1 MKKSIKKLLSVG
13 LASAMMIS
21 LAACGGSSA
30 PSTSG
35 GNSSDGNATT
45 ENASGGDSKDTEQTS
60 ESNNSESDS
69 GSGAG
74 SGAST
79 GDLDLEAMTAQ
90 ELSIYM
96 GNGINLG
103 NTFEAA
109 DQTRPGSYADNNVT
123 YFETLWGQPV
133 TTKEM
138 IDDMKAAG
146 LDTIRI
152 PVAWANTMHYEDGD
166 FTISPEYLARVKE
179 VVDYAYD
186 NDMFVVVNDHWDGD
200 WWGLYGAKDESKR
213 ELANTIYTEMW
224 TQVAEYF
231 KDYDAHLIFEGGNE
245 EIGDRLTDIGNVNIV
260 DGNTLSKDELYA
272 KANEI
277 NQTFVDLIRST
288 GGNNATRFL
297 LIPGY
302 GTDITQTLDSRWH
315 MPTDTVDGKLFL
327 SVHYYTPWSY
337 CGSSGSST
345 WGTQRNY
352 EEMNTIMKNLSTYV
366 DQGYGI
372 IIGECGVLPTSNGEM
387 KPNWKLWYDNF
398 FANCDLY
405 NYVPLLWN
413 TGDILKK
420 DTRTWIDDE
429 VKDFLVANSYA
440 SQSSLSADEVKANAE
455 NTIADGLAAAPE
467 TFDTE
472 QMLAGDGTAIAWIMW
487 DSQDWNIVYSVGDTY
502 DPDSKTA
509 GVVAKDVQVTG
520 EGTYTIGLD
529 FTGTDAGVSRSTAF
543 SAIGIANA
551 EELFPGYVI
560 NIKEI
565 LVNGEPYKMAGRNY
579 TSSDDDLCTR
589 SNLYNEW
596 VGSVPDDAR
605 TVGGG
610 TTGCTPCV
618 IDNQNIG
625 DIYTIEI
632 TFDYLPGS
640 EGISTN
646 DANSKN

>member
-1 MKKSIKKLLSVG
+1 MKKTLRRILA
-13 LASAMMIS
+13 LASACALTLS
-21 LAACGGSSA
+21 LAACSGSG
-30 PSTSG
+30 SG
-35 GNSSDGNATT
+35 SGSDTTAGDDSGNP
-45 ENASGGDSKDTEQTS
+45 GGDSGNVSSQ
-60 ESNNSESDS
+60 
-69 GSGAG
+69 
-74 SGAST
+74 
-79 GDLDLEAMTAQ
+79 DLESMTAQ
-90 ELSIYM
+90 ELSILM

-103 NTFEAA
+103 NTMESA
-109 DQTRPGSYADNNVT
+109 DQTRPGNYADNSVT

-146 LDTIRI
+146 LDTLRI
-152 PVAWANTMHYEDGD
+152 PVAWTNTMHYEDGD
-166 FTISPEYLARVKE
+166 YTIAPEYLARVKE
-179 VVDYAYD
+179 IVDYAYD
-186 NDMFVVVNDHWDGD
+186 NDMFVIINDHWDGD
-200 WWGLYGAKDESKR
+200 WWGLYGAKDAAKR
-213 ELANTIYTEMW
+213 ELAETIYKEMW
-224 TQVAEYF
+224 TQIAEYF

-245 EIGDRLTDIGNVNIV
+245 EIGDRLNDIGNVNIV

-288 GGNNATRFL
+288 GGNNETRFL

-315 MPTDTVDGKLFL
+315 MPTDTAEGKLFL

-345 WGTQRNY
+345 WGTKRNY
-352 EEMNTIMKNLSTYV
+352 EEMNTLMKNLSVYT

-372 IIGECGVLPTSNGEM
+372 ILGECGVLPTSNGEM
-387 KPNWKLWYDNF
+387 KPNWQLWYDNF

-405 NYVPLLWN
+405 NYVPVLWN
-413 TGDILKK
+413 TGDLLNK
-420 DTRTWIDDE
+420 TTHSWIDDS
-429 VKDFLVANSYA
+429 VKDFLLANSYD
-440 SQSSLSADEVKANAE
+440 SQSSLSVDEIKSNAE
-455 NTIADGLAAAPE
+455 AVIADGLAAAPE
-467 TFDTE
+467 TFDTD
-472 QMLAGDGTAIAWIMW
+472 QKLAGDGTAIAWIMW

-502 DPDSKTA
+502 DPDSKTG
-509 GVVAKDVQVTG
+509 GVVATDVEVTG

-529 FTGTDAGVSRSTAF
+529 FTGTDAGISRSTAF

-565 LVNGEPYKMAGRNY
+565 LINGEPYKMVGRNY
-579 TSSDDDLCTR
+579 TSSDDGLCTR

-596 VGSVPDDAR
+596 VGSIPDDAR
-605 TVGGG
+605 TAAGGL
-610 TTGCTPCV
+610 TGCSPTV
-618 IDNQNIG
+618 IDNQTVG
-625 DIYTIEI
+625 DIETIEI
-632 TFDYLPGS
+632 TFDYLPGAD
-640 EGISTN
+640 GISTN

>member
-1 MKKSIKKLLSVG
+1 MLALPDRHRQTLSDSGERHYVIRRDNHMKRRIKQLLALLS
-13 LASAMMIS
+13 ASALVFS
-21 LAACGGSSA
+21 LAAC
-30 PSTSG
+30 SG
-35 GNSSDGNATT
+35 TDD
-45 ENASGGDSKDTEQTS
+45 ENGADHAN
-60 ESNNSESDS
+60 SNNGNDS
-69 GSGAG
+69 GSEA
-74 SGAST
+74 SGK
-79 GDLDLEAMTAQ
+79 DLESMNAQ
-90 ELSIYM
+90 ELSVIM

-103 NTFEAA
+103 NTMESA
-109 DQTRPGSYADNNVT
+109 DQTRPGNYADNSVT

-152 PVAWANTMHYEDGD
+152 PVAWTNTMHYEDGD
-166 FTISPEYLARVKE
+166 YTIAPEYLARVKE
-179 VVDYAYD
+179 IVDYAYE
-186 NDMFVVVNDHWDGD
+186 NDMFVIINDHWDGD
-200 WWGLYGAKDESKR
+200 WWGLYGASDASKR

-231 KDYDAHLIFEGGNE
+231 KDYDAHLIFEGANE
-245 EIGDRLTDIGNVNIV
+245 EVGDRLNDIGNVYIGE
-260 DGNTLSKDELYA
+260 GNTLSKDECYA

-315 MPTDTVDGKLFL
+315 MPTDTADGKLFL

-345 WGTQRNY
+345 WGTKRNY
-352 EEMNTIMKNLSTYV
+352 EEMNTILKNLSTYI

-387 KPNWKLWYDNF
+387 KPNWTLWYDNF

-405 NYVPLLWN
+405 NYVPVLWN
-413 TGDILKK
+413 TGDLLNKN
-420 DTRTWIDDE
+420 THTWIDDD
-429 VKDFLVANSYA
+429 VKDFLLANSYE
-440 SQSSLSADEVKANAE
+440 SQSAISADEIKANAE
-455 NTIADGLAAAPE
+455 SVIADGLAAAPE

-472 QMLAGDGTAIAWIMW
+472 QKLAGDGTAIAWIMW

-509 GVVAKDVQVTG
+509 GVVATDVEVTG

-529 FTGTDAGVSRSTAF
+529 FTGTDAGTSNSTAF

-565 LVNGEPYKMAGRNY
+565 LINGEPYKMNGRNY
-579 TSSDDDLCTR
+579 TASDDGLCTR

-596 VGSVPDDAR
+596 VGSLPDDAR
-605 TVGGG
+605 TAGGG
-610 TTGCTPCV
+610 LTGCTPSV
-618 IDNQNIG
+618 IDNQTVGYI
-625 DIYTIEI
+625 DTIEI
-632 TFDYLPGS
+632 TFDYLPGA